1 MEKYISKNSEIVVD
15 NKYLKASYDV
25 LQHAD
30 SELFD
35 FIVDE
40 HKRQSD
46 NIELIA
52 SENFVSDA
60 VLAAVGS
67 VLTNKYAE
75 GYPSRRYY
83 GGCHNVDKVEELA
96 INRLKQLFGAD
107 HANVQAH
114 CGTSANLAV
123 YSAMLEPGDTILAMD
138 LSSGGH
144 LSHGSKVSLTG
155 KLYNFIHYGI
165 TDDAE
170 TIDYDQVRAMALE
183 HKPKMIVTGYSNYSR
198 TIDFAKF
205 AEIAKESGALLMADI
220 AHIAGLVATGVHPSP
235 IPYADFVTS
244 TTHKTLRGP
253 RGGIIMCKSEYAT
266 QIDKAIFPAMQ
277 GGPLMHVIAGK
288 AVAFGEALRPEFSDY
303 QKQVVT
309 NAKVLADHLI
319 SLGYEIV
326 GKGTDNHLLT
336 IKLTGT
342 GITGSELEVALDECN
357 ITVNKNSIPNDPLP
371 PTKTSGIRIG
381 TPAVTTRGFKEQ
393 DMIEIANCI
402 DLVIKDINNVSEVK
416 KRVTKLCQKYPQ
428 F

>member
-25 LQHAD
+25 LQHTD

-165 TDDAE
+165 TDDTE

-288 AVAFGEALRPEFSDY
+288 AVAFGEALRPEFGDY

-342 GITGSELEVALDECN
+342 GITGSELEIALDECN